1 MHQKISRKI
10 NPSEI
15 TPEGKS
21 RQSAS
26 KEVEQTAGGWVDTR
40 DGVTNWPPVIV
51 SDRGVI
57 DCCLLADALWISL
70 TVQFGEKLFFTE
82 RIAVS

>member
-15 TPEGKS
+15 IPEGKS
-21 RQSAS
+21 RHSAS
-26 KEVEQTAGGWVDTR
+26 KEVEQTAEGWVDT
-40 DGVTNWPPVIV
+40 GGGFTNWLPVFV
-51 SDRGVI
+51 LDRGVI

-70 TVQFGEKLFFTE
+70 TVQFGEKFFFIE